1 MEKLNW
7 LKNGKT
13 IKNILGKKEIEKST
27 TIKIVMI
34 AQIYQVSLRLVPSLQ
49 KGLLTPENLTVSCSV
64 FSSWQYSQNV
74 TMQWS
79 FL

>member
-1 MEKLNW
+1 M
-7 LKNGKT
+7 KT
-13 IKNILGKKEIEKST
+13 RVE
-27 TIKIVMI
+27 IKIHGKQQPLWDI
-34 AQIYQVSLRLVPSLQ
+34 ISLFDYFTQIYQVCYRTGEDGRLVPSLQ
-49 KGLLTPENLTVSCSV
+49 KGLLTPENLTISCSV